1 MGLVALLFLLPLLNV
16 LACSFSSP
24 EKVVAG
30 EVGLFPVEFNVRGYQ
45 EVFANDSLMRGFLNT
60 LFYTFLGTVIQ
71 VTLQMLCAYPL
82 SRPDFKGRKFL
93 NIFLT
98 LTMFVSGGMIPT
110 YLLISNLGMLDTI
123 WAIIIPGCVSVFN
136 IIVIRTYMQNSIPAE
151 LQEAARID
159 GCGDF
164 QIFLRV
170 VLPLCRPILF
180 VMVLYAIVGYWNNYF
195 NALLYIQ
202 STDLYPL
209 QRVLQD
215 MLVTNSGSLGAGDP
229 NLQEQLKYV
238 TIVVSSLPL
247 LIIYPFFQKYFEKGV
262 TIGEHTI
269 DFKAGYRRLPILEA
283 IREYAG
289 VDVKGMDEDQ
299 LRETCK
305 KLGVE
310 IDPSMGKGKL
320 IDAIFG
326 AYAEDKLIEPTFIT
340 DYPVEMSPLTKRH
353 RDDDTLTERFEL
365 FVCGKELAN
374 AYSELNDPIDQ
385 LERFEEQARLKSKG
399 DDEAMFIDYD
409 FVRALEYGM
418 PPTSGLGM
426 GIDRLTMFMTGQTT
440 IQDVLF
446 FPQMRPEKIVKAS
459 E

>member
-1 MGLVALLFLLPLLNV
+1 MKRWNREKIFDVAIAIIMGLVALLFLLPLLNV

-209 QRVLQD
+209 QRALQD

-262 TIGEHTI
+262 VMG
-269 DFKAGYRRLPILEA
+269 G
-283 IREYAG
+283 
-289 VDVKGMDEDQ
+289 VKG
-299 LRETCK
+299 
-305 KLGVE
+305 
-310 IDPSMGKGKL
+310 
-320 IDAIFG
+320 
-326 AYAEDKLIEPTFIT
+326 
-340 DYPVEMSPLTKRH
+340 
-353 RDDDTLTERFEL
+353 
-365 FVCGKELAN
+365 
-374 AYSELNDPIDQ
+374 
-385 LERFEEQARLKSKG
+385 
-399 DDEAMFIDYD
+399 
-409 FVRALEYGM
+409 
-418 PPTSGLGM
+418 
-426 GIDRLTMFMTGQTT
+426 
-440 IQDVLF
+440 
-446 FPQMRPEKIVKAS
+446 
-459 E
+459 

>member
-1 MGLVALLFLLPLLNV
+1 MKRWNREKIFDVAIAIIMGLVALLFLLPLLNG

-195 NALLYIQ
+195 NALLYIL

-262 TIGEHTI
+262 VMG
-269 DFKAGYRRLPILEA
+269 G
-283 IREYAG
+283 
-289 VDVKGMDEDQ
+289 VKG
-299 LRETCK
+299 
-305 KLGVE
+305 
-310 IDPSMGKGKL
+310 
-320 IDAIFG
+320 
-326 AYAEDKLIEPTFIT
+326 
-340 DYPVEMSPLTKRH
+340 
-353 RDDDTLTERFEL
+353 
-365 FVCGKELAN
+365 
-374 AYSELNDPIDQ
+374 
-385 LERFEEQARLKSKG
+385 
-399 DDEAMFIDYD
+399 
-409 FVRALEYGM
+409 
-418 PPTSGLGM
+418 
-426 GIDRLTMFMTGQTT
+426 
-440 IQDVLF
+440 
-446 FPQMRPEKIVKAS
+446 
-459 E
+459 

>member
-1 MGLVALLFLLPLLNV
+1 MKRWNREKIFDIAIAIIMGLVALLFLLPLLNV

-262 TIGEHTI
+262 VMG
-269 DFKAGYRRLPILEA
+269 G
-283 IREYAG
+283 
-289 VDVKGMDEDQ
+289 VKG
-299 LRETCK
+299 
-305 KLGVE
+305 
-310 IDPSMGKGKL
+310 
-320 IDAIFG
+320 
-326 AYAEDKLIEPTFIT
+326 
-340 DYPVEMSPLTKRH
+340 
-353 RDDDTLTERFEL
+353 
-365 FVCGKELAN
+365 
-374 AYSELNDPIDQ
+374 
-385 LERFEEQARLKSKG
+385 
-399 DDEAMFIDYD
+399 
-409 FVRALEYGM
+409 
-418 PPTSGLGM
+418 
-426 GIDRLTMFMTGQTT
+426 
-440 IQDVLF
+440 
-446 FPQMRPEKIVKAS
+446 
-459 E
+459 

>member
-1 MGLVALLFLLPLLNV
+1 MKRWNREKIFDVAIAIIMGLVALLFLLPLLNV

-24 EKVVAG
+24 ERVVAG
-30 EVGLFPVEFNVRGYQ
+30 EVGLFPVEFTVRGYQ

-110 YLLISNLGMLDTI
+110 YLLISNLRMLDTI

-202 STDLYPL
+202 SSDLYPL

-262 TIGEHTI
+262 VMG
-269 DFKAGYRRLPILEA
+269 G
-283 IREYAG
+283 
-289 VDVKGMDEDQ
+289 VKG
-299 LRETCK
+299 
-305 KLGVE
+305 
-310 IDPSMGKGKL
+310 
-320 IDAIFG
+320 
-326 AYAEDKLIEPTFIT
+326 
-340 DYPVEMSPLTKRH
+340 
-353 RDDDTLTERFEL
+353 
-365 FVCGKELAN
+365 
-374 AYSELNDPIDQ
+374 
-385 LERFEEQARLKSKG
+385 
-399 DDEAMFIDYD
+399 
-409 FVRALEYGM
+409 
-418 PPTSGLGM
+418 
-426 GIDRLTMFMTGQTT
+426 
-440 IQDVLF
+440 
-446 FPQMRPEKIVKAS
+446 
-459 E
+459 